1 MNHIDDDK
9 NQLEEKQEEKLER
22 QKQETTNTVF

>member
-9 NQLEEKQEEKLER
+9 NQLEEKQEEKLEG